1 MLFQLNNVQELEFLS
16 YLTGIFLGI
25 ELVIYM
31 FYRYH
36 KTKDERLPLNKILL
50 SYGTFYSFLI
60 LSIFISAINRFF
72 ISDAFEKELFY
83 KIGLISILFS
93 SITFLF
99 FIRIEEFSKI
109 INLRI
114 ARYVMLIGLISI
126 IIISALPVIFT
137 IFFILVS
144 ILTIILLSYILV
156 IQIKLIITSKGNI
169 KKRLN
174 LVFIGEVLDII
185 SLFFISESPLG
196 FSQIDYL
203 STLLFIGII
212 FLISGFIVASLG
224 VYAFPVFYE
233 FKLKEN
239 LLKLY
244 IINQDNNYC
253 LFSHDF
259 SDIKQQ
265 DTHIDHETLFSGG
278 IIGIDIIISLITDTT
293 NENINKI
300 KQADSFILLEYGT
313 QLSSNIIYTL
323 VVKND
328 IKSNRY
334 FLKSI
339 KDQFES
345 FYKEMLSELDN
356 IKGSKELLFS
366 SFEVLINNIIYS
378 MGG

>member
-1 MLFQLNNVQELEFLS
+1 MLFQLNNVQEIEFLS
-16 YLTGIFLGI
+16 YLTGIFLGL

-31 FYRYH
+31 FYRYY

-50 SYGTFYSFLI
+50 SYGMFYSWLI
-60 LSIFISAINRFF
+60 LSIFISAINKFF
-72 ISDAFEKELFY
+72 ISDPFEKELFY

-126 IIISALPVIFT
+126 FIVFFLPVIF
-137 IFFILVS
+137 IISFILVS
-144 ILTIILLSYILV
+144 ILTIILLSYILF
-156 IQIKLIITSKGNI
+156 IQIKLIITSKGSI

-174 LVFIGEVLDII
+174 LIFIGEVLDII

-196 FSQIDYL
+196 FSQTDYH
-203 STLLFIGII
+203 STLFFIGII
-212 FLISGFIVASLG
+212 ILISGFIVASLG
-224 VYAFPVFYE
+224 VYAFPAFYE

-244 IINQDNNYC
+244 IINKDNNYC

-265 DTHIDHETLFSGG
+265 DTHIEHETLFSGG

-313 QLSSNIIYTL
+313 QLLSNLIYAL
-323 VVKND
+323 VVKNN

-356 IKGSKELLFS
+356 ITGSKELLFS

>member
-1 MLFQLNNVQELEFLS
+1 MLYQLNTVQEIEFLS
-16 YLTGIFLGI
+16 YLTGILLGL

-31 FYRYH
+31 FYRYY
-36 KTKDERLPLNKILL
+36 KTKDERLPLNKILF
-50 SYGTFYSFLI
+50 SYGMFYSLLI
-60 LSIFISAINRFF
+60 LSIFISATNRFF
-72 ISDAFEKELFY
+72 ISDPFEKELFY

-126 IIISALPVIFT
+126 LLIIFLPVVFT
-137 IFFILVS
+137 ILFIFIS
-144 ILTIILLSYILV
+144 ILTLILLSYILF

-174 LVFIGEVLDII
+174 LVFVGEVLDII

-196 FSQIDYL
+196 FSQTDYL
-203 STLLFIGII
+203 STLFFIGII

-253 LFSHDF
+253 LFSHNF
-259 SDIKQQ
+259 SEIKQK
-265 DTHIDHETLFSGG
+265 DIHIDHETLFSGG
-278 IIGIDIIISLITDTT
+278 IIGIDIIISLITDTR

-300 KQADSFILLEYGT
+300 KQANSFILLEYGM
-313 QLSSNIIYTL
+313 QFSSNIIYAL

-339 KDQFES
+339 KEQFES

-356 IKGSKELLFS
+356 ITGSEELLFG
-366 SFEVLINNIIYS
+366 SFEVLVNNIIYS

>member
-1 MLFQLNNVQELEFLS
+1 MLFQLNNVQEIEFLS
-16 YLTGIFLGI
+16 YLTGIFLGL

-50 SYGTFYSFLI
+50 SYGMFYSLLI
-60 LSIFISAINRFF
+60 LGIFISAINRFF

-114 ARYVMLIGLISI
+114 ARYIMLIGLISI
-126 IIISALPVIFT
+126 IIIFFLPVNFT
-137 IFFILVS
+137 ISFIIVS

-185 SLFFISESPLG
+185 SLSFISESPLG
-196 FSQIDYL
+196 FSQIDFL
-203 STLLFIGII
+203 STFFFIGVIL
-212 FLISGFIVASLG
+212 LISGFIVASLG

-244 IINQDNNYC
+244 IINQDNNYS

-259 SDIKQQ
+259 TDIKQPDAQ
-265 DTHIDHETLFSGG
+265 SDHELLFSGG
-278 IIGIDIIISLITDTT
+278 IIGIDIIISLITDTK
-293 NENINKI
+293 NENLNKI

-313 QLSSNIIYTL
+313 QFSSNIIYAL

-356 IKGSKELLFS
+356 ITGSKELLFS

>member
-1 MLFQLNNVQELEFLS
+1 MLFQLNNVQEIEFLS
-16 YLTGIFLGI
+16 YLTGIFLGL

-50 SYGTFYSFLI
+50 SYGMFYSLLI
-60 LSIFISAINRFF
+60 LGIFISAINRFF

-114 ARYVMLIGLISI
+114 ARYIMLIGLISI
-126 IIISALPVIFT
+126 IIIFFLPVNFT
-137 IFFILVS
+137 ISFIIVS

-185 SLFFISESPLG
+185 SLSFISESPLG
-196 FSQIDYL
+196 FSQIDFL
-203 STLLFIGII
+203 STLFFIGVIL
-212 FLISGFIVASLG
+212 LISGFIVASLG

-244 IINQDNNYC
+244 IINQDSNYS

-259 SDIKQQ
+259 SDIKQ
-265 DTHIDHETLFSGG
+265 DDAHIDHEILFSGG
-278 IIGIDIIISLITDTT
+278 IIGIDIIISLITDTK

-313 QLSSNIIYTL
+313 QFSSNIIYAL

-356 IKGSKELLFS
+356 ITGSKKLLFS

>member
-1 MLFQLNNVQELEFLS
+1 MLFQLNNVQEIEFLS
-16 YLTGIFLGI
+16 YLTGIFLGL

-50 SYGTFYSFLI
+50 SYGMFYSLLI
-60 LSIFISAINRFF
+60 LGIFISAINRFF
-72 ISDAFEKELFY
+72 ISDAFGKELFY

-114 ARYVMLIGLISI
+114 ARYIMLIGLISI
-126 IIISALPVIFT
+126 IIIFFLPVNFT
-137 IFFILVS
+137 ISFIIVS

-185 SLFFISESPLG
+185 SLSFISESPLG
-196 FSQIDYL
+196 FSQIDFL
-203 STLLFIGII
+203 STLFFMGII
-212 FLISGFIVASLG
+212 LLISGFIVASLG
-224 VYAFPVFYE
+224 VYAFPAFYE

-244 IINQDNNYC
+244 IINQDNNYS

-259 SDIKQQ
+259 TDIKQPDAQ
-265 DTHIDHETLFSGG
+265 SDHELLFSGG
-278 IIGIDIIISLITDTT
+278 IIGIDIIISLITDTK
-293 NENINKI
+293 NENLNKI

-313 QLSSNIIYTL
+313 QFSSNIIYAL

-356 IKGSKELLFS
+356 ITGSKELLFS

>member
-99 FIRIEEFSKI
+99 FIRIEEFSRI

-114 ARYVMLIGLISI
+114 ARYLMLIGLISI
-126 IIISALPVIFT
+126 IVIFFLPVIFT
-137 IFFILVS
+137 ISFILVS
-144 ILTIILLSYILV
+144 LLTIILLSYILV

-196 FSQIDYL
+196 FSQTDYF
-203 STLLFIGII
+203 STLFFIGII
-212 FLISGFIVASLG
+212 LLISGFIIASLG
-224 VYAFPVFYE
+224 VYAFPAFYE

-244 IINQDNNYC
+244 IINQNNNYS

-265 DTHIDHETLFSGG
+265 DTHIDNEGLFSGG
-278 IIGIDIIISLITDTT
+278 IIGLDIIISLITDTK

-300 KQADSFILLEYGT
+300 KQADSFILLEYET
-313 QLSSNIIYTL
+313 QFSSNIIYAL